1 MRTLSRVALSAWLL
15 LCLPLLLG
23 MGGGDSEGPTRIPEP
38 GADYRVRLTDQE
50 GGRVELTFFT
60 IDGQTFVLGQV
71 GQGQVAVPFERVK
84 TVEMSN
90 RGGQLK
96 AKVTLKEGEP
106 VELMVKAA
114 LKATGKTSYGNFRIP
129 LGEIR
134 AVEFLGLT
142 R

>member
-1 MRTLSRVALSAWLL
+1 MRTLSRAALSAWLL
-15 LCLPLLLG
+15 LCLPLLMG

-38 GADYRVRLTDQE
+38 SADYRVRLTDQE
-50 GGRVELTFFT
+50 GARVELTAFA

-84 TVEMSN
+84 AVEMNSK
-90 RGGQLK
+90 GGQLK
-96 AKVTLKEGEP
+96 AKVALKDGEP
-106 VELMVKAA
+106 VEMAVKAA

-129 LGEIR
+129 MGEVR
-134 AVEFLGLT
+134 AVEFLGMT

>member
-1 MRTLSRVALSAWLL
+1 MRTITRVAWLGL
-15 LCLPLLLG
+15 LIICLPWLMA

-38 GADYRVRLTDQE
+38 SADYRVRLTDQE
-50 GGRVELTFFT
+50 GARVELTAFA

-84 TVEMSN
+84 SVEMTN
-90 RGGQLK
+90 KAGQLK
-96 AKVTLKEGEP
+96 AKVALKDGEP
-106 VELMVKAA
+106 VELVVKAA

-129 LGEIR
+129 LGEVR
-134 AVEFLGLT
+134 GVEFLGLA

>member
-1 MRTLSRVALSAWLL
+1 MRTIHRVALLSWLIL
-15 LCLPLLLG
+15 TLPLVLA

-50 GGRVELTFFT
+50 GARVELTAFA

-71 GQGQVAVPFERVK
+71 GQGQVAVPFERVRS
-84 TVEMSN
+84 VEIN
-90 RGGQLK
+90 NKGGQLK
-96 AKVTLKEGEP
+96 AKVALKDGEP
-106 VELMVKAA
+106 VELVVKAA

-129 LGEIR
+129 LGEVR

>member
-1 MRTLSRVALSAWLL
+1 VALSAWLL